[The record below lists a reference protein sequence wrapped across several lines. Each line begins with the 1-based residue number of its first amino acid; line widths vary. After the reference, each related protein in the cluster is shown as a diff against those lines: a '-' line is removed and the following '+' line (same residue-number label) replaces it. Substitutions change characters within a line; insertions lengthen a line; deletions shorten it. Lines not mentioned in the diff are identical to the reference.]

1 MWFVLFVEIS
11 GLPKLSILPLFS
23 IKSLQSNENSVIKLS
38 VNEIA
43 WESNYAMIKRQ
54 CMNVSLLYIVYS
66 FPSFRARIAQLVRA
80 SC

>member
-11 GLPKLSILPLFS
+11 GLPKLSIKLMFS

-43 WESNYAMIKRQ
+43 WESNYTMIKMAIYE
-54 CMNVSLLYIVYS
+54 CLFVVYS
-66 FPSFRARIAQLVRA
+66 IFLSQF
-80 SC
+80 

>member
-43 WESNYAMIKRQ
+43 WESNYAMIKKAIYE
-54 CMNVSLLYIVYS
+54 CLFVVYS
-66 FPSFRARIAQLVRA
+66 IFLSQFQSSNSSAG
-80 SC
+80 

>member
-11 GLPKLSILPLFS
+11 GLPKLSIKLMFS

-43 WESNYAMIKRQ
+43 WESNYAMIKKAIYE
-54 CMNVSLLYIVYS
+54 CLFVVYS
-66 FPSFRARIAQLVRA
+66 IFLSQFQSSNSSAG
-80 SC
+80 